1 MGKRRGSCRWRN
13 NNRHLAKRQ
22 RSRTTDE
29 WVINCT
35 ETLLQAARDM
45 VMCIAVPLWELI
57 RFLCYDAWKE
67 ENATKGN
74 KENKTVERRHCPA
87 FPQRK

>member
-1 MGKRRGSCRWRN
+1 
-13 NNRHLAKRQ
+13 
-22 RSRTTDE
+22 
-29 WVINCT
+29 
-35 ETLLQAARDM
+35 M